1 MNIYSKSNPPPGFYV
16 YAYLRKDNTPYYIG
30 KGKNRRGF
38 SHQKRE
44 KIKTPL
50 DTTRVVILE
59 ANLNELGAWAIER
72 RMIRWYGRKDLT
84 YSDREPGILRNET
97 DGGEGTSGYKRTQE
111 QLTNLCA
118 AAKKANTGRK
128 QKQEVIEH
136 RAKQCTGKK
145 RTPEFCSNMSKIST
159 GRIMTK
165 EVRES
170 IRCTT
175 LGKQKTKQ
183 HAINISLGLTGIKRP
198 IVKCPHCDKEGSHNI
213 MLRWHFDN
221 CKHNTSTEMD

>member
-118 AAKKANTGRK
+118 AAKKANTGRIHS
-128 QKQEVIEH
+128 QEEKDKRSKSMMGRIVTEET
-136 RAKQCTGKK
+136 RAKIRLANIGREVFMKGKHFPK
-145 RTPEFCSNMSKIST
+145 V
-159 GRIMTK
+159 G
-165 EVRES
+165 
-170 IRCTT
+170 
-175 LGKQKTKQ
+175 
-183 HAINISLGLTGIKRP
+183 
-198 IVKCPHCDKEGSHNI
+198 CPHCNI
-213 MLRWHFDN
+213 IGGIIPMKRWHFDN
-221 CKHNTSTEMD
+221 CKLKEVA